1 MKLTANISVTTPR
14 VYTLKR
20 CFDAEI
26 ASMQTPRS
34 AVAIHTTKETMQFDV
49 SAIDS
54 TALRA
59 TLNTITKLLTV
70 FEKAAEIENDGT
82 RKNTTAANH

>member
-1 MKLTANISVTTPR
+1 MKLTAEVYVTTPQLAA
-14 VYTLKR
+14 LKH

-26 ASMQTPRS
+26 QSMQTERS
-34 AVAIHTTKETMQFDV
+34 TVVVHTTKETMHFAV
-49 SAIDS
+49 AAKDS

-70 FEKAAEIENDGT
+70 FEKAAEDNNEQ
-82 RKNTTAANH
+82 

>member
-1 MKLTANISVTTPR
+1 MKLTADIYIATQQLQA
-14 VYTLKR
+14 LKR

-26 ASMQTPRS
+26 HGMQTQRS
-34 AVAIHTTKETMQFDV
+34 TVTVHTTKETMHF
-49 SAIDS
+49 AITAKDS

-70 FEKAAEIENDGT
+70 FEKAGNNNE
-82 RKNTTAANH
+82 